1 MEESLLA
8 SIEVGGGIL
17 LYALVLM
24 RLVLMRLVLMRFL
37 G

>member
-24 RLVLMRLVLMRFL
+24 RLVLMRFFR
-37 G
+37 